1 MRYTGSKALEIDC
14 TRYDC
19 VSSNGLFTGRKR
31 FIKRRTSNKNKRFYD
46 NFYKRRG
53 QNYWWKD
60 VEPLD
65 ADNKG

>member
-1 MRYTGSKALEIDC
+1 MIVYQ
-14 TRYDC
+14 
-19 VSSNGLFTGRKR
+19 VNGLFTGRKR